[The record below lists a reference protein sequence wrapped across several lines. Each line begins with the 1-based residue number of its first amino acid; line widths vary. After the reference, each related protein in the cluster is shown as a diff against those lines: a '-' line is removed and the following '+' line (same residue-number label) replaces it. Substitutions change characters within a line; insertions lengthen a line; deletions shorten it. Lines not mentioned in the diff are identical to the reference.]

1 MKEWKD
7 LGLSSGFFI
16 RQGPPVSLLE
26 AFAFRL
32 LFHTKD
38 PVDEEGEE
46 TFFFL
51 SSLRCCSSLSLAPDK
66 TAIFFSPLSLA
77 ARDKQ
82 QTQRDGIITIRID
95 RRDEASSD
103 IA

>member
-1 MKEWKD
+1 MEEWKD

-46 TFFFL
+46 TFFF
-51 SSLRCCSSLSLAPDK
+51 SFQPSLL
-66 TAIFFSPLSLA
+66 FFSFPS
-77 ARDKQ
+77 
-82 QTQRDGIITIRID
+82 T
-95 RRDEASSD
+95 
-103 IA
+103 